1 MNEMNENAPVQDTAE
16 MPQSDSA
23 LTNQPQPG
31 NEAAQAF
38 AANRIS
44 QVLDNP
50 EFNLSTEALNALPD
64 VGTPEH
70 DYMMKLFRYD

>member
-1 MNEMNENAPVQDTAE
+1 MNENVPVQDTAE

-23 LTNQPQPG
+23 LTSQPQPG